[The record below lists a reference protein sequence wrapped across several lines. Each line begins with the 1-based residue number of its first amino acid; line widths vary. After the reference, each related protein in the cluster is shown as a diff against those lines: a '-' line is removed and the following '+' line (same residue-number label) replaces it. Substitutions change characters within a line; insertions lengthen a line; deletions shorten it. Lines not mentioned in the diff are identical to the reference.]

1 MSIGFDTNAVVTS
14 AALFR
19 AYNQIKGEMAK
30 FRDALSKGQTAVSD
44 LAGINKFNT
53 EIIFEGKKYNFAVS
67 RISKDRM
74 RCGSLS
80 ICCHAHQSFY
90 RCR

>member
-1 MSIGFDTNAVVTS
+1 VVTS

-19 AYNQIKGEMAK
+19 AYNQIKLEMAK

-53 EIIFEGKKYNFAVS
+53 EIIFEGKKYNFGIS

-74 RCGSLS
+74 RCDFLVIFCRANQRRSQVVDVHSL
-80 ICCHAHQSFY
+80 I
-90 RCR
+90 